1 MTIYTKLDKNI
12 LGANL
17 KTIRLNNND
26 TQDAIANIIKT
37 DQSNYSKYELGKNLI
52 LTYLI
57 IEFARH
63 YSVLIDWICVK
74 TKDSDIK

>member
-37 DQSNYSKYELGKNLI
+37 DQSNYSKYELGKNLT